1 MNQDE
6 KKATVAAA
14 ALDYI
19 ENGQI
24 VGIGSGTTV
33 HALINQLSR
42 VKNKIEA
49 VVSSSELTTKMIL
62 EKDIRVINLKE
73 SGPLPLY
80 IDGADESNSK
90 KQLIKGGGGALTRE
104 KIIANASKRF
114 ICMIDDSKLVKALGK
129 FPLPIEVIGMAQSF
143 VALELIK
150 IGGRPVYR
158 DGFKTDN
165 GNIILDVHNLEIS
178 EPLALESKINNIPG
192 VITNGIFATDHAH
205 LLLSAG
211 DNQVEITEPIV

>member
-1 MNQDE
+1 MRS
-6 KKATVAAA
+6 KHIIIA
-14 ALDYI
+14 
-19 ENGQI
+19 
-24 VGIGSGTTV
+24 
-33 HALINQLSR
+33 INH
-42 VKNKIEA
+42 I
-49 VVSSSELTTKMIL
+49 I
-62 EKDIRVINLKE
+62 
-73 SGPLPLY
+73 
-80 IDGADESNSK
+80 NSK

-178 EPLALESKINNIPG
+178 EPIALEEKLNNIPG
-192 VITNGIFATDHAH
+192 VVTNGLFALRPADH
-205 LLLSAG
+205 LLVSNGNNIELF
-211 DNQVEITEPIV
+211 

>member
-33 HALINQLSR
+33 HALINQLSK

-49 VVSSSELTTKMIL
+49 VVSSSELTTKMIQ
-62 EKDIRVINLKE
+62 EKDIRVIDLKE

-104 KIIANASKRF
+104 KIIANASTSF
-114 ICMIDDSKLVKALGK
+114 VCMIDDSKLVKALGK
-129 FPLPIEVIGMAQSF
+129 FPLAIEVIGIAQSV

-178 EPLALESKINNIPG
+178 EPIALEEKINNIPG
-192 VITNGIFATDHAH
+192 VVTNGLFAIRPADH
-205 LLLSAG
+205 LLVSSENNIELF
-211 DNQVEITEPIV
+211 

>member
-104 KIIANASKRF
+104 KIIANASKSF

-178 EPLALESKINNIPG
+178 EPIALEEKINNIPG
-192 VITNGIFATDHAH
+192 VVTNGLFALRPADH
-205 LLLSAG
+205 LLISNGNNIELL
-211 DNQVEITEPIV
+211 

>member
-150 IGGRPVYR
+150 IGGRPVYT
-158 DGFKTDN
+158 DGFNTDN

-178 EPLALESKINNIPG
+178 EPIALEEKINNIPG
-192 VITNGIFATDHAH
+192 VVTNGLFALRPADH
-205 LLLSAG
+205 LLVSNGNNIELL
-211 DNQVEITEPIV
+211 

>member
-19 ENGQI
+19 ESGQI

-73 SGPLPLY
+73 SGPLHLY
-80 IDGADESNSK
+80 IDGAD
-90 KQLIKGGGGALTRE
+90 
-104 KIIANASKRF
+104 
-114 ICMIDDSKLVKALGK
+114 
-129 FPLPIEVIGMAQSF
+129 
-143 VALELIK
+143 
-150 IGGRPVYR
+150 
-158 DGFKTDN
+158 
-165 GNIILDVHNLEIS
+165 
-178 EPLALESKINNIPG
+178 
-192 VITNGIFATDHAH
+192 
-205 LLLSAG
+205 
-211 DNQVEITEPIV
+211 

>member
-178 EPLALESKINNIPG
+178 EPIALEEKINNIPG
-192 VITNGIFATDHAH
+192 VVTNGLFAIRPADH
-205 LLLSAG
+205 LLVSSENNIELF
-211 DNQVEITEPIV
+211 